1 MHEIGA
7 HVFDAEPIGRVTK
20 MSAELRDRI
29 EVGLLC
35 RRRQIADRHVL
46 DHPPAQRAHLGHLK
60 LLSERGLR
68 TPHPL
73 RQEDLHSIPPLTRPF
88 PIPPR

>member
-1 MHEIGA
+1 MPAFRRQVHEIGT

-29 EVGLLC
+29 KVGLLR

-46 DHPPAQRAHLGHLK
+46 DHPPTQRACLGHLK
-60 LLSERGLR
+60 LLSERGL
-68 TPHPL
+68 
-73 RQEDLHSIPPLTRPF
+73 
-88 PIPPR
+88 